1 MLVRPG
7 LYACIAFLIPIS
19 VHAAMMPE
27 DIVLESNKARAEA
40 GLALLVPHDALMA
53 AAQARAE
60 DMARSGV
67 FAHQGADGSSPWV
80 WVKEQGYS
88 FSRAA
93 ENLAVNYVDAESVVE
108 GWLASPGHRANLL
121 DPRLTEFGIGVAEG
135 MYKGG
140 RATFV
145 VQFVMK
151 PAEGVLGQ
159 AAAVVQT
166 SVQVVIEPGTEP
178 LPASSPAPV
187 PEVAALM
194 AQLQSLLAMLRG
206 LLGA

>member
-1 MLVRPG
+1 MIVRLG

-19 VHAAMMPE
+19 VRAAMMPE
-27 DIVLESNKARAEA
+27 DIVLESNRARAQA
-40 GLALLVPHDALMA
+40 GLLLLVPDEALSA

-60 DMARSGV
+60 DMARSGL
-67 FAHQGADGSSPWV
+67 FAHHGADGSSPWA
-80 WVKEQGYS
+80 WLKDQGYS

-93 ENLAVNYVDAESVVE
+93 ENLAVNYDNAGDVVE
-108 GWLASPGHRANLL
+108 GWLASPGHRKNLL
-121 DPRLTEFGIGVAEG
+121 DARLTEIGIGVAEG
-135 MYKGG
+135 MYKGE
-140 RATFV
+140 RAEFV
-145 VQFVMK
+145 VQLLAK
-151 PAEGVLGQ
+151 PAEGTFGQ

-178 LPASSPAPV
+178 PPAASPAPV
-187 PEVAALM
+187 PDVAALM